1 MVTGFVR
8 RAGVPLAFVVAA
20 SGASGQCQPAWE
32 TAIGNP
38 GVAGGYAAP
47 IFAWNSGSGE
57 NLYVGGSFTAMGGS
71 AVNRYLARY
80 NAGTNSWSALGSG
93 INPGFTNAFMTSL
106 VSFDFGSGPR
116 LIAGGFFDNAGAVAQ
131 TASLAMWNGTSWEA
145 MGTTW
150 TGTTRGSIWSQAVWN
165 GRLYVGGGVVN
176 QPPTIAGMA
185 WAGLASWNGT
195 TWATHATSMAG
206 FSPYIAALQ
215 VFDDGSGEALY
226 AAGRFSAI
234 DGVGGTSL
242 IARFSGTSWSA
253 VGGGLTSL
261 SANFGLEG
269 ATLFDDGSGEAL
281 FVAGY
286 AFVPPGAGTTNV
298 AKWDGQSWTSLG
310 GQIGTGRLTSIAA
323 FDDGTGETLY
333 IGGTAMPQINYIA
346 RWESGQW
353 VPLGGGVTGPGIPPS
368 TFPSVFGLGVWDG
381 KLYAGGNFT
390 QVNSVGANGIA
401 AWAGCASCYPDCNTS
416 GSLTIADFGR
426 FQAAFAAGDPYADCN
441 ATGGL
446 TIADFGCFQA
456 SFAAGC
462 P

>member
-1 MVTGFVR
+1 MITGFVR

-47 IFAWNSGSGE
+47 IFGWNSGSGE

-80 NAGTNSWSALGSG
+80 NAATNSWSALGSG

-116 LIAGGFFDNAGAVAQ
+116 LIAGGFFDNAGAIPQ
-131 TASLAMWNGTSWEA
+131 TASLAMWNGTTWEA

-150 TGTTRGSIWSQAVWN
+150 TGSTRGSIWSMTVWN

-176 QPPTIAGMA
+176 QPPTIAGMP
-185 WAGLASWNGT
+185 WAGFASWNGT
-195 TWATHATSMAG
+195 TWATHASSMGG
-206 FSPYIAALQ
+206 FSPYIAAQQ
-215 VFDDGSGEALY
+215 VFNDGGGEAIY
-226 AAGRFSAI
+226 AGGRFSAI

-242 IARFSGTSWSA
+242 IARFNGTSWSS

-286 AFVPPGAGTTNV
+286 AFFPPGGGATNV
-298 AKWDGQSWTSLG
+298 AKWNGQSWAALG

-333 IGGTAMPQINYIA
+333 VGGTAMPQINYIA
-346 RWESGQW
+346 RWQGGQW

-368 TFPSVFGLGVWDG
+368 TFPSVFGLGIWDG

-390 QVNSVGANGIA
+390 QVNNVGANGIA
-401 AWAGCASCYPDCNTS
+401 AWAGCTACYPDCNKS
-416 GSLTIADFGR
+416 GSLTIADFGC

-441 ATGGL
+441 NSGSL